1 MANQVKRSPPHS
13 PLIGDRVSVPSTQ
26 FRGEFEVIV
35 REKYQVEK
43 ILGTVK
49 FKLSGKA
56 RIEWD
61 SDGKSSEVAF
71 EELLIEDKETPR
83 QTFSRYYATQY
94 LFSVFLSIIR
104 KAF

>member
-1 MANQVKRSPPHS
+1 MADQVKRGRSRPP
-13 PLIGDRVSVPSTQ
+13 LVGDRVSVPTSH
-26 FRGEFEVIV
+26 FGAEFAAIV

-61 SDGKSSEVAF
+61 SDGKTSEVAF
-71 EELLIEDKETPR
+71 EELLIEDKELAK
-83 QTFSRYYATQY
+83 QEFGGIVCNYHCFSFIS
-94 LFSVFLSIIR
+94 LI
-104 KAF
+104 